1 MKFMVTSLKNE
12 INSKELAQLAENLNN
27 LMREKDI
34 ETKQLS
40 ALTGISA
47 SLLNSLKRGD
57 GNPTLGTLIS
67 LANFFDV
74 TIDALVLSD
83 ARKQEAMAV
92 LPVYE
97 IDVAHQYSKH
107 NAVQNIYLKIED
119 EKNMPSYGIRLDNSS
134 LMPFFEKG
142 SIFLI
147 SSNNKYTD
155 GDLVLVRI
163 NNEYNVFRKVFIK
176 NKGLYFQF
184 ISLDTDLH
192 TYDNYKIIGPV
203 IKVIH
208 NMKALNG

>member
-1 MKFMVTSLKNE
+1 MKFMVASLKNE
-12 INSKELAQLAENLNN
+12 IGSKELARLAQNLNN

-47 SLLNSLKRGD
+47 SLLNSLKRGN

-83 ARKQEAMAV
+83 AKKQETMAV

-97 IDVAHQYSKH
+97 IDVAHQCSKH
-107 NAVQNIYLKIED
+107 NAIQNIYLKIEK
-119 EKNMPSYGIRLDNSS
+119 EKNTPNYGIRLDNSS

-142 SIFLI
+142 SVFLI
-147 SSNNKYTD
+147 SSNNKYMD

-192 TYDNYKIIGPV
+192 TYDHYKIIGPV